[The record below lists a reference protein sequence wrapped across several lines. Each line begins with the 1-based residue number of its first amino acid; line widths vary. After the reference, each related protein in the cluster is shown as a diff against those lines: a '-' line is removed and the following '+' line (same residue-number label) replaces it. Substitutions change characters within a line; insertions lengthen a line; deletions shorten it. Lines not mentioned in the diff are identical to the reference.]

1 MSYQRLQVSRAAAVT
16 TSDTVDIPSVN
27 GGTDNRGPVLYIGGA
42 GNVRVLTEGGDD
54 VIFYG
59 VAAGQFLPV
68 HVVRVFATGTSA
80 TNIVALW

>member
-16 TSDTVDIPSVN
+16 KSDTVDIPSVN

-68 HVVRVFATGTSA
+68 HVIRVFATDTSA

>member
-1 MSYQRLQVSRAAAVT
+1 MSYQRLQSGRAASVSP
-16 TSDTVDIPSVN
+16 SDTVNIPNVM
-27 GGTDNRGPVLYIGGA
+27 GGDRPDGPVLYVGGS

-59 VAAGQFLPV
+59 VVAGTFLPV
-68 HVVRVFATGTSA
+68 HVVRVFATNTTA